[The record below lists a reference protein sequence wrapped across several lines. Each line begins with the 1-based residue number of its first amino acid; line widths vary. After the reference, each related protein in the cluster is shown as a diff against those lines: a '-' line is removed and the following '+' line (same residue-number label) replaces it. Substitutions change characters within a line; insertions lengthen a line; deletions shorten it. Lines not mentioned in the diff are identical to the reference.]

1 MTVTFSSYIIL
12 SCMSFLRHLIGIII
26 RPYETYRELT
36 KGIYLIE
43 TVVIGFLVLGYIGLA
58 SLLRKGLDVG
68 PLFLTLYA
76 GKVFW
81 GILFTFIFAWGS
93 LYFIGKL
100 AGGKGTPVSLFLP
113 WAYSLVPT
121 ILWFLLTSFFYFLLP
136 PPRTEALTGKLFTL
150 VFITLS
156 LSLFYWKGMLYY
168 LTLRLGHKLSLAK
181 IITVSLIT
189 FPLGIIYSLI
199 TYKLGLFRIPF
210 I

>member
-1 MTVTFSSYIIL
+1 MTVTFSSYVIL
-12 SCMSFLRHLIGIII
+12 SCLSFLRHLIGIIT

-36 KGIYLIE
+36 KAMFPIE
-43 TVVIGFLVLGYIGLA
+43 AVFIGFLILAYIGLA
-58 SLLRKGLDVG
+58 SLLRKGLNVG

-81 GILFTFIFAWGS
+81 GILFTFIIAWGS

-121 ILWFLLTSFFYFLLP
+121 ILWFLLTSFFYYILP
-136 PPRTEALTGKLFTL
+136 PPRTQAITGKLFTV

-156 LSLFYWKGMLYY
+156 LGLFYWKGMLYY
-168 LTLRLGHKLSLAK
+168 FALRLGHKLSLAK
-181 IITVSLIT
+181 IILVSSII
-189 FPLGIIYSLI
+189 FPLGIIYSFF